1 MLFRNVIPLSVLGF
15 ILIGIP
21 WILTTYAYDV
31 TPTVDTARV
40 ANSKTT
46 ISQQYRFG
54 EPQMK
59 SINYSDGWT
68 IPTVTM
74 SIELWNQTTS
84 HWDVVGY
91 TNTHLHKVKVDTTD
105 KEDLSIGHTD
115 RFNPK
120 VPTGND

>member
-1 MLFRNVIPLSVLGF
+1 MFVGGSIFFPQIVASAF
-15 ILIGIP
+15 
-21 WILTTYAYDV
+21 DV
-31 TPTVDTARV
+31 TPTVDTAKV
-40 ANSKTT
+40 TNSNSKAA

-59 SINYSDGWT
+59 SINYSDGWA

-84 HWDVVGY
+84 HWEVVGY
-91 TNTHLHKVKVDTTD
+91 TNTHLHKVKVDNTD
-105 KEDLSIGHTD
+105 KQDLSIGHTD